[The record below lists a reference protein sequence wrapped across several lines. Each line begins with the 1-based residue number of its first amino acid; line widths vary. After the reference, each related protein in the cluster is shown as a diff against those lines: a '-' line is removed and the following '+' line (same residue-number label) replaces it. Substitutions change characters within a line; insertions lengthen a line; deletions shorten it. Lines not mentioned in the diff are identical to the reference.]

1 MSSNSIRRRL
11 LTSTFLAGAI
21 ASVAG
26 VSYAADADVSEIV
39 VTGSRIVRQDF
50 VAISPVTTVGAENI
64 QATGTLTVDTLLN
77 ELPQIVPGNTRT
89 SNNAGG
95 EDFATVDLRGLG
107 PTRTLVL
114 VNGERVPASSTTG
127 VVDLNTIPASLIS
140 RVEVV
145 TGGASAVYGSDAVAG
160 VVNFILKDNFEGAE
174 LNVSYGSSF
183 DGKQPEYEI
192 NGAIGGDFAS
202 GRGNLAAFASYYSR
216 DKVGQGDFDFSRK
229 SAAAFSDAND
239 NYFVVDTY
247 DEANKLLSGGGYL
260 LFSGGSSTPAWGVI
274 PGGQGFQNLATL
286 LPSQFGAGTYDTN
299 CDGVANTTP
308 FNTGNLT
315 FDPTGK
321 LSPSQTSG
329 ACAVPSGRGDR
340 QGIRGGSTRYN
351 YAPDN
356 YLITPAER
364 INFTTI
370 LTYDITDDIKAKVNL
385 NLVNTTQEVQLAPT
399 PAGPG
404 TEITV
409 TPTPAMLAYIQSA
422 HPDLYT
428 AIQGRTNPAAPF
440 KMYRRFN
447 EVGTRNAFNENNAY
461 HLLATVDGKL
471 AGDWSWSVTASYG
484 TSRFDSRGT
493 NSVNSTAL
501 NQGLA
506 GCQTAAGAPLGA
518 AALPGCVTL
527 DVFGEGTL
535 NKAMVDFIRVNTFSS
550 TDIEESR
557 ISGFVRGNAFE
568 LPAGP
573 VAVVVGAEYR
583 ESSANFRVDN
593 EQRTGNIKGFN
604 ATQDQSGTVDVGE
617 LYGEIAVPLL
627 KDVFL
632 AQSLGLEAGYRFSD
646 YSSIGGTSTYKIG
659 VTYDPISSL
668 RFRGV
673 YNKAVRA
680 PNVFELFQ
688 AGDQGFPSYSDPC
701 AASRNPSAATLAFCS
716 AKAGGFNYAGF
727 VQPNTQVQAFAFGNP
742 DLLPESA
749 ETYTA
754 GVVFQPESFPLGN
767 LRASVD
773 YYNIKITDAIGSL
786 GAGFY
791 ISQCYTGQVLTSDAC
806 QRIVRD
812 NATGNIVSVNT
823 SRGNISEIETAG
835 YDVQIDYTLD
845 LDGLNLPGRLNI
857 NELFSYMDTYKVDG
871 SEQVGFNNSGVG
883 GASPE
888 WKSVLSATYSLND
901 WQVFA
906 RWSYVPTMTA
916 ATFENE
922 LPAASFV
929 DLSARWNV
937 NDRLQL
943 TGVIGNLMDER
954 PPQITEGLFG
964 QANTDVQ
971 LYRVLGRT
979 FQVKAR
985 FRF

>member
-11 LTSTFLAGAI
+11 LASTVLAGAI

-50 VAISPVTTVGAENI
+50 VAISPVTTVGAETI
-64 QATGTLTVDTLLN
+64 QGTGTLTVETLLN

-107 PTRTLVL
+107 PGRTLVL

-140 RVEVV
+140 RIEVV

-183 DGKQPEYEI
+183 DGYQPEYEI
-192 NGAIGGDFAS
+192 NGAIGGDFAN
-202 GRGNLAAFASYYSR
+202 GRGNIATFASYYSR
-216 DKVGQGDFDFSRK
+216 DKVGQGEFDYSKK
-229 SAAAFSDAND
+229 SAAAVGDAND

-247 DEANKLLSGGGYL
+247 DEANKILSAGGYVA
-260 LFSGGSSTPAWGVI
+260 FSGGSSTPAWGVI
-274 PGGQGFQNLATL
+274 PTGQGFQNLATL

-299 CDGVANTTP
+299 CDGVANTTAY
-308 FNTGNLT
+308 NSGNLT

-329 ACAVPSGRGDR
+329 ACAVPSGQGDR
-340 QGIRGGSTRYN
+340 SGIRGGSTRYN

-370 LTYDITDDIKAKVNL
+370 LSYDITDDIKAKVNL
-385 NLVNTTQEVQLAPT
+385 NLSNSNQEVQLAPT

-409 TPTPAMLAYIQSA
+409 TPTPAMLSYIQSS

-461 HLLATVDGKL
+461 YLLATVDGKMT
-471 AGDWSWSVTASYG
+471 DTWSWSITGSYG

-506 GCQTAAGAPLGA
+506 GCQTAVGASLGS

-527 DVFGEGTL
+527 DVFGENTL
-535 NKAMVDFIRVNTFSS
+535 TAKMVDFIRVTTFSS

-557 ISGFVRGNAFE
+557 ISGFIRGNAFE

-583 ESSANFRVDN
+583 ESSAAFRVDN

-604 ATQDQSGTVDVGE
+604 ATQDQAGSIDVGE

-632 AQSLGLEAGYRFSD
+632 VQSLEIEAGYRFSD
-646 YSSIGGTSTYKIG
+646 YSSIGGTSTYKVG
-659 VTYDPISSL
+659 MNYAPISSV
-668 RFRGV
+668 RVRGV

-688 AGDQGFPSYSDPC
+688 AGDQGFPSYVDPC
-701 AASRNPSAATLAFCS
+701 NANRNPSASTLAFCS
-716 AKAGGFNYAGF
+716 AKAGGFNYAGYA
-727 VQPNTQVQAFAFGNP
+727 QPNSQTQSFAFGNP
-742 DLLPESA
+742 DLLPETA

-754 GVVFQPESFPLGN
+754 GIVFQPETFVLGDIK
-767 LRASVD
+767 ASVD
-773 YYNIKITDAIGSL
+773 YYNIKITDAIGGL
-786 GAGFY
+786 GAGFFL
-791 ISQCYTGQVLTSDAC
+791 SQCYTGQDLASDAC
-806 QRIVRD
+806 QRINRD
-812 NATGNIVSVNT
+812 SSTGNLISVNT
-823 SRGNISEIETAG
+823 ARGNISEIETAG
-835 YDVQIDYTLD
+835 YDVQVDYTLD
-845 LDGLNLPGRLNI
+845 FDALNLPGRLNV
-857 NELFSYMDTYKVDG
+857 NELFSYMETYTVDG
-871 SEQVGFNNSGVG
+871 AEQVGYNSAGVG

-901 WQVFA
+901 WQVLA
-906 RWSYVPTMTA
+906 RWSYTPTMLA
-916 ATFENE
+916 ASFENE

-929 DLSARWNV
+929 DVSARWNF
-937 NDRLQL
+937 NDRIQF

-985 FRF
+985 LRF

>member
-1 MSSNSIRRRL
+1 
-11 LTSTFLAGAI
+11 LAGAI

-64 QATGTLTVDTLLN
+64 QATGTLTVETLLN

-107 PTRTLVL
+107 PGRTLVL

-174 LNVSYGSSF
+174 LNISYGSSF

-192 NGAIGGDFAS
+192 NGAIGGDFAN
-202 GRGNLAAFASYYSR
+202 GRGNIAAFASYYSR
-216 DKVGQGDFDFSRK
+216 DKVGQSEFDYSKK
-229 SAAAFSDAND
+229 SAALFADANG

-247 DEANKLLSGGGYL
+247 DEANKLLAAGGSL
-260 LFSGGSSTPAWGVI
+260 AFSGGSSTPAWGVI
-274 PGGQGFQNLATL
+274 PSGQGFQNLATL
-286 LPSQFGAGTYDTN
+286 LPAQFGAGTYDTN
-299 CDGVANTTP
+299 CDGVANTTA

-340 QGIRGGSTRYN
+340 TGIRGGSTRYN

-409 TPTPAMLAYIQSA
+409 TPTPAMLSYIQSA

-461 HLLATVDGKL
+461 YLLATVDGKMT
-471 AGDWSWSVTASYG
+471 DTWSWSITGSYG
-484 TSRFDSRGT
+484 TRRFDSRGT

-506 GCQTAAGAPLGA
+506 GCQTAAGASLGS

-535 NKAMVDFIRVNTFSS
+535 NKQMVDFIRVNTFSS

-557 ISGFVRGNAFE
+557 ISGFIRGNAFE

-573 VAVVVGAEYR
+573 VAVVLGAEYR

-632 AQSLGLEAGYRFSD
+632 AQSLGIEAGYRFSD
-646 YSSIGGTSTYKIG
+646 YSSIGGTTTYKIG
-659 VTYDPISSL
+659 LNYAPISSV
-668 RFRGV
+668 RIRGI

-701 AASRNPSAATLAFCS
+701 ATTATRVPTPATLAFCS
-716 AKAGGFNYAGF
+716 AKAGGFNYTGYS
-727 VQPNTQVQAFAFGNP
+727 QPNAQVQAFAFGNP
-742 DLLPESA
+742 DLLPEEA

-754 GVVFQPESFPLGN
+754 GIVFQPETFVLGN
-767 LRASVD
+767 IKASVD
-773 YYNIKITDAIGSL
+773 YYNIKITDAIGAL
-786 GAGFY
+786 GASFY
-791 ISQCYTGQVLTSDAC
+791 ISQCYTGQNLTSEAC

-812 NATGNIVSVNT
+812 PATGNMTSVNT

-835 YDVQIDYTLD
+835 YDVQVDYTLD
-845 LDGLNLPGRLNI
+845 FDALNLPGRLNV
-857 NELFSYMDTYKVDG
+857 NELFSYMETYTING
-871 SEQVGFNNSGVG
+871 AEQVGYNNTGVG
-883 GASPE
+883 GASPD
-888 WKSVLSATYSLND
+888 WKSVLSATYSLDD

-906 RWSYVPTMTA
+906 RWSYTPTMKS
-916 ATFENE
+916 ATWDND

-929 DLSARWNV
+929 DVSARWNV
-937 NDRLQL
+937 NDRIQL

-954 PPQITEGLFG
+954 PQQISEGLFA

-985 FRF
+985 LRF

>member
-11 LTSTFLAGAI
+11 LASTVLAGAI

-26 VSYAADADVSEIV
+26 VASAAESEVSEIV

-64 QATGTLTVDTLLN
+64 QATGTLTVESLLN

-107 PTRTLVL
+107 PGRTLVL

-160 VVNFILKDNFEGAE
+160 VVNFILKDNFEGGE

-216 DKVGQGDFDFSRK
+216 DKVYQSEFDFSKK
-229 SAAAFSDAND
+229 SAAVFGDANG
-239 NYFVVDTY
+239 NYFVVDTAA
-247 DEANKLLSGGGYL
+247 EANALLAAGGFL
-260 LFSGGSSTPAWGVI
+260 AASGGSSTPAWGVI
-274 PGGQGFQNLATL
+274 PGGQGFQNLGTL
-286 LPSQFGAGTYDTN
+286 LPLQFGAGTYDTN
-299 CDGVANTTP
+299 CDGVANTTA

-340 QGIRGGSTRYN
+340 VGIRGGSTRYN
-351 YAPDN
+351 FAPDN

-385 NLVNTTQEVQLAPT
+385 NLVNSTQEVQLAPT

-409 TPTPAMLAYIQSA
+409 TPTPAMLAYIQTS

-428 AIQGRTNPAAPF
+428 AIQGRVTPTAPF

-447 EVGTRNAFNENNAY
+447 EVGTRNSFNENNAFY
-461 HLLATVDGKL
+461 LLGTVDGKI

-484 TSRFDSRGT
+484 TSRFDQRGT

-501 NQGLA
+501 SQGLA
-506 GCQTAAGAPLGA
+506 GCQTAAGVSLGA
-518 AALPGCVTL
+518 SALPGCVTL

-535 NKAMVDFIRVNTFSS
+535 TKPMVDFIRVNTFSS
-550 TDIEESR
+550 TDVEESR
-557 ISGFVRGNAFE
+557 VSGFIRGNAFD

-632 AQSLGLEAGYRFSD
+632 AQSLGVEAGYRYSD
-646 YSSIGGTSTYKIG
+646 YSTIGGTSTYKIG
-659 VTYDPISSL
+659 LNYAPISSV
-668 RFRGV
+668 RIRGI

-688 AGDQGFPSYSDPC
+688 AGDQGFPSYVDPC

-716 AKAGGFNYAGF
+716 AKAGGFNYAGYA
-727 VQPNTQVQAFAFGNP
+727 QPNSQVQAFAFGNP
-742 DLLPESA
+742 DLLPEEA

-754 GVVFQPESFPLGN
+754 GIVFQPETFPLGN
-767 LRASVD
+767 VKASVD
-773 YYNIKITDAIGSL
+773 YYNIKITDAISSL
-786 GAGFY
+786 GATFY
-791 ISQCYTGQVLTSDAC
+791 IGQCYTGQNLTSDAC

-812 NATGNIVSVNT
+812 PASGNIISVNT
-823 SRGNISEIETAG
+823 SRGNINEIETSG
-835 YDVQIDYTLD
+835 YDVQVDYSLD
-845 LDGLNLPGRLNI
+845 LDSLNLPGRLNV
-857 NELFSYMDTYKVDG
+857 NELFSYMETYTING
-871 SEQVGFNNSGVG
+871 SEQVGFNNAGVG

-888 WKSVLSATYSLND
+888 WKSVLSATYSLDD

-906 RWSYVPTMTA
+906 RWSYVPTMKA
-916 ATFENE
+916 ASFEND
-922 LPAASFV
+922 LPAASFIDV
-929 DLSARWNV
+929 SARWNL
-937 NDRLQL
+937 NDRVQF

-954 PPQITEGLFG
+954 PQQITEGIFG

-979 FQVKAR
+979 FQLKAR
-985 FRF
+985 LRF